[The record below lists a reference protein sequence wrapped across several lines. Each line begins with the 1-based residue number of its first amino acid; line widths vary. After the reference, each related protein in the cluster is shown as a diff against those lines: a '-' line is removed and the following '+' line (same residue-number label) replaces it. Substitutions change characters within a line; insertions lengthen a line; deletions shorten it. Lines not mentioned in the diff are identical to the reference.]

1 MRELLELIGQIFLI
15 TCIQSVLDVFVDY
28 IDKPHTKVI
37 VDITCYVGLFYL
49 TIQFIVDYFLRELIS
64 FLNICFK

>member
-1 MRELLELIGQIFLI
+1 MRELIRLIGEIFLI

-28 IDKPHTKVI
+28 VGKPHTKVI
-37 VDITCYVGLFYL
+37 VDISCYVGLFYL
-49 TIQFIVDYFLRELIS
+49 TIQFITDYFLKELIS